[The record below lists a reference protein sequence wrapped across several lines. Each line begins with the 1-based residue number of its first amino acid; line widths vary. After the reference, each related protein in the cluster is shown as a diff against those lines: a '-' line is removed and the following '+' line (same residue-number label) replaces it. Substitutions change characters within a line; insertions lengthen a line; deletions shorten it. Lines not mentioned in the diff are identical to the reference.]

1 MLPTGDTGPGGVC
14 PGATAGEDG
23 PAQAG
28 PDTGTDTTTVT
39 RESWTMAAEIMT
51 GDIMTTERTERRSK
65 ERKGERKEERI
76 EGKTGGRAEER
87 IEGKTGEQKNR
98 REGREGIEEMIGLLG
113 QSTFLH
119 RIWTE
124 DTRDLSPETLL
135 VSST

>member
-1 MLPTGDTGPGGVC
+1 MC

-51 GDIMTTERTERRSK
+51 GDIMTTERTERRSP
-65 ERKGERKEERI
+65 EGGRKEERI
-76 EGKTGGRAEER
+76 EGKTGGRAEET

-98 REGREGIEEMIGLLG
+98 REGRKGIEEMIGLLG
-113 QSTFLH
+113 LSTFLH